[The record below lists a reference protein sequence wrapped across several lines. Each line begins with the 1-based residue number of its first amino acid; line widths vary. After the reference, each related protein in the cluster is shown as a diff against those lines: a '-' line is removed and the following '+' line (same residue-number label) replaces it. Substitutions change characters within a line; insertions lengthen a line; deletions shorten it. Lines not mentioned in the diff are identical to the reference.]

1 MQQKEE
7 RNKKLKL
14 LLAAVLLMICCGLGF
29 MTWRLYQKKLRSEE
43 NAAAW
48 NAADSGTESDEEAF
62 GTVHDTV
69 TYQGKTYRRNTY
81 VKAILC
87 MGVDRDEELAEKQQA
102 GSGGQS
108 DGVFVIAQDSA
119 RDTVKIL
126 AIPRDTMTKIVLT
139 DIAGNVLAADT
150 QHLTLA
156 YAYGD
161 GRELSCEYM
170 EKAVTELL
178 GGLKIDGYAA
188 VSMKALGTINDAVGG
203 VTVTI
208 DDEGLES
215 RDPAFRYGETI
226 TLKGNQAESYI
237 RYRDITKSQT
247 ALTRL
252 ERQKHF
258 IEAFSKSM
266 RRTAA
271 EKDGFIPDLL
281 DQITPYMVTDLT
293 KDQLLD
299 MGMAFLKSSQTLG
312 DEDIL
317 TLPGE
322 GVVAEVYDEYI
333 PDLEKTQEMVLDL
346 FYRIEE

>member
-14 LLAAVLLMICCGLGF
+14 FLTATLLLICCGLGL
-29 MTWRLYQKKLRSEE
+29 MTWHLYQKKIQMEE
-43 NAAAW
+43 NAAVW
-48 NAADSGTESDEEAF
+48 NAADAGAEGEEPEF
-62 GTVHDTV
+62 GIVHDTI
-69 TYQGKTYRRNTY
+69 TYQGKTYKRNTY
-81 VKAILC
+81 IKAILC
-87 MGVDRDEELAEKQQA
+87 MGVDRDEDLTEEQQA

-126 AIPRDTMTKIVLT
+126 AIPRDTMTRIVLT
-139 DIAGNVLAADT
+139 DISGNILAADT

-178 GGLKIDGYAA
+178 GGLQIDGYAA
-188 VSMKALGTINDAVGG
+188 ISMKALGTINDAVGG

-215 RDPAFRYGETI
+215 RDPEFHYGETI
-226 TLKGNQAESYI
+226 TLKGDQAESYI

-258 IEAFSKSM
+258 IEEFSKSM
-266 RRTAA
+266 RKTAA
-271 EKDGFIPDLL
+271 EKEGFITNLL

-293 KDQLLD
+293 KEQLLD

-322 GVVAEVYDEYI
+322 GVVGEVYDEYI
-333 PDLEKTQEMVLDL
+333 PDLEKTQEMVLNL
-346 FYRIEE
+346 FYRVEE

>member
-1 MQQKEE
+1 MQQEEE

-14 LLAAVLLMICCGLGF
+14 FLMAALLLICCGIGL
-29 MTWRLYQKKLRSEE
+29 MTWHLYQKKIRLEE
-43 NAAAW
+43 NAAVW
-48 NAADSGTESDEEAF
+48 NTADAEAEGDDPEF

-69 TYQGKTYRRNTY
+69 TYQGKTYKRNTY
-81 VKAILC
+81 IKAILC
-87 MGVDRDEELAEKQQA
+87 MGVDRDEDLTEEQQA

-126 AIPRDTMTKIVLT
+126 AIPRDTMTRIVLT
-139 DIAGNVLAADT
+139 DISGNVLAADT

-188 VSMKALGTINDAVGG
+188 ISMKALGTINDAVGG

-215 RDPAFRYGETI
+215 RDPEFRYGETI
-226 TLKGNQAESYI
+226 TLKGDQAEAYI

-258 IEAFSKSM
+258 IEEFSKSM
-266 RRTAA
+266 RKTAA
-271 EKDGFIPDLL
+271 EKEGFITNLL
-281 DQITPYMVTDLT
+281 DQISPYMVTDLT

-312 DEDIL
+312 DGDIL

-322 GVVAEVYDEYI
+322 GVVGEVYDEYI
-333 PDLEKTQEMVLDL
+333 PDLEKTQEMVLNL
-346 FYRIEE
+346 FYRVEE